1 MQSPVINE
9 LIDAFKQL
17 PTIGQKSAQRLAYY
31 LLQDH
36 QATGH
41 RLVNAIDNAL
51 AKVGLVKVVE
61 TFLNPMC
68 VQFVLRPNVLG
79 NNSVLSNLRLTCLP

>member
-36 QATGH
+36 QATGQ
-41 RLVNAIDNAL
+41 RLANAI
-51 AKVGLVKVVE
+51 E
-61 TFLNPMC
+61 TAIEKWDTVNSAEIFRRPI
-68 VQFVLRPNVLG
+68 FVAFVHHQRAHG
-79 NNSVLSNLRLTCLP
+79 SKSVLLNLQPM